1 PSRAR
6 GRDIGGR
13 TDRMSDAELEF
24 DAEEL
29 AMLRQLFK
37 SEAHSALEGMTAR
50 VLAGGSARPTREALT
65 ERTRV
70 THTRTGA
77 PGAVGLPAMVDLS
90 HRLESALAA
99 LGRDPSLW
107 TAGTA
112 DSLVAVVDALRS
124 YLDQQHDPQA
134 DAAADE
140 LRLTIDEIA
149 RPPGRSD

>member
-1 PSRAR
+1 
-6 GRDIGGR
+6 
-13 TDRMSDAELEF
+13 MSDAELEF

-50 VLAGGSARPTREALT
+50 LLAGGSARPSHEALT
-65 ERTRV
+65 EMMRV
-70 THTRTGA
+70 THTLKGA
-77 PGAVGLPAMVDLS
+77 AGTVGLPAMVDLS

-99 LGRDPSLW
+99 FGREPALW

-124 YLDQQHDPQA
+124 YLDQLHEPNA
-134 DAAADE
+134 DAAVDE
-140 LRLTIDEIA
+140 LRLTIDRIA
-149 RPPGRSD
+149 ASRRPGERRKACR